1 MNCLYIKLILIFV
14 LNVFTNIFDI
24 NCCFREDNKK
34 IDNNDKNEYK
44 EINID
49 DILNKL
55 DKNIP
60 DNFISSNKEPALK
73 MIKVYNKDF
82 KDEDID
88 IILQVIYNARIGKI
102 VDDDVFRVIEAKIFK
117 NKRNEHIVISINED
131 DKVYITCFNK
141 CQYGDIMISP
151 GVNVYEISYNGRME
165 GGGDNSVGDGFSEQ
179 ILGKF
184 NKILFDIFYEKNLK
198 NGINLP
204 LDIFYT
210 ITSFVGYFFTKNFYF
225 EKDGYKNKINDLQN
239 FKKATFNIKTN
250 TLEKPIYI
258 YLCNYTNVC
267 YLVKNENSFGIINSN
282 IDQLIVKISSEK
294 VEIFKK

>member
-14 LNVFTNIFDI
+14 LNVCSNIFNI

-60 DNFISSNKEPALK
+60 DNFINLNKEPALK

-88 IILQVIYNARIGKI
+88 IILKVIYNARIGEI

-131 DKVYITCFNK
+131 NKVYITCFNK
-141 CQYGDIMISP
+141 YQYGDIMISP

-165 GGGDNSVGDGFSEQ
+165 DGGDNSVGDGFSTK

-184 NKILFDIFYEKNLK
+184 NKILFDIFYEKNVK

-210 ITSFVGYFFTKNFYF
+210 ITPFVGYFFTKKFYF
-225 EKDGYKNKINDLQN
+225 KKDGYENKINDLQN
-239 FKKATFNIKTN
+239 FNKATFNIKTN
-250 TLEKPIYI
+250 TLEKPFYI
-258 YLCNYTNVC
+258 YLCNANEECYTVN
-267 YLVKNENSFGIINSN
+267 NETKFKKLASN